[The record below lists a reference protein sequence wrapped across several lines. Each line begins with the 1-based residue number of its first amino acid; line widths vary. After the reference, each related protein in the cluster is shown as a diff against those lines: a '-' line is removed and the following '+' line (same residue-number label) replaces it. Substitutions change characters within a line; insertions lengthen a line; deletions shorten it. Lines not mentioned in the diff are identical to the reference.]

1 MIIPEIIWN
10 WKEKFKLTET
20 FLNFESL
27 HPQRTYKINP
37 LKKYENYIY
46 SFKHGLC
53 MLLSLANPEKGKK
66 KGGPSGD
73 RPSREEIIKKF
84 DKDGDGKLS
93 DEEKAEARKTMMSK
107 RKMPPFVIK
116 KFDKDG
122 DGELNDEEKAAA
134 RAEMA
139 ARKKEVM
146 AKFDK
151 DGDGKLNEEERKAA
165 MAARP
170 KPGEGKEKE
179 RSRKVRGRKRKRR
192 RKNLKV
198 FP

>member
-1 MIIPEIIWN
+1 
-10 WKEKFKLTET
+10 
-20 FLNFESL
+20 
-27 HPQRTYKINP
+27 
-37 LKKYENYIY
+37 
-46 SFKHGLC
+46 
-53 MLLSLANPEKGKK
+53 
-66 KGGPSGD
+66 
-73 RPSREEIIKKF
+73 
-84 DKDGDGKLS
+84 
-93 DEEKAEARKTMMSK
+93 MMSK

-116 KFDKDG
+116 KFDKHG

-170 KPGEGKEKE
+170 KPYEGGKGKKPGVAGREKKKKKKE
-179 RSRKVRGRKRKRR
+179 S
-192 RKNLKV
+192 
-198 FP
+198 